1 MFSCEFS
8 EIFNNTSLY
17 RTPPVAASIGSWIR
31 IWIVR
36 QKMKKNLD
44 NTPMILFRLSGGS
57 QEIQFIMHF
66 AYNHYLAKV
75 DAKRWNR
82 HKKNLLQKQ
91 LDVLLNICS
100 KRFVKLTGKQLCW
113 SHFLIKGDSSTGA
126 FLWILTTFLKQPFNA
141 PYTQE
146 SHTAVMAFI
155 LFVSLEC

>member
-1 MFSCEFS
+1 
-8 EIFNNTSLY
+8 
-17 RTPPVAASIGSWIR
+17 
-31 IWIVR
+31 
-36 QKMKKNLD
+36 
-44 NTPMILFRLSGGS
+44 MILFRLSGGS
-57 QEIQFIMHF
+57 QGIQFIMHF

-100 KRFVKLTGKQLCW
+100 KSFVKLTGKQLCW

-141 PYTQE
+141 SYTQK

-155 LFVSLEC
+155 LFVSLECWTYLQIKTYHVGRAYFVFLILGFWFCNRSW